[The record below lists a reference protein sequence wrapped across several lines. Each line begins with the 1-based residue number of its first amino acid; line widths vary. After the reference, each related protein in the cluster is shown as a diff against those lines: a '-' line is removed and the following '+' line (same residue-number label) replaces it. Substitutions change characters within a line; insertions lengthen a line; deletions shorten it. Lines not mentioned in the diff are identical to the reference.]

1 MHDSCAIIVHALL
14 SYVCSGRELPSLA
27 KSWPL
32 ECMQKASGDLVAGT
46 EVFRGLGQCHMS
58 GNGSEKA
65 PKHCECEYCEVCRAS
80 LQVQDYA
87 KALDLSQHTS
97 ATDSSPDH
105 SRLLN
110 PPRIGS
116 QHYMMQYGSDVS
128 APAPTS
134 GTSRSP
140 ARETRLPQAPR
151 QSIPPL
157 PPASDVTD
165 G

>member
-1 MHDSCAIIVHALL
+1 MFVLGGNC
-14 SYVCSGRELPSLA
+14 PLA

-65 PKHCECEYCEVCRAS
+65 PKHCECECCEVCRAS

-105 SRLLN
+105 SRLL
-110 PPRIGS
+110 PPKDLIAALYDAVRVGCIGS
-116 QHYMMQYGSDVS
+116 CAHEWHLTLACARDPCSPSSQAKHPTIAPCKRCHGWLMCDSVHVS
-128 APAPTS
+128 LH
-134 GTSRSP
+134 G
-140 ARETRLPQAPR
+140 Q
-151 QSIPPL
+151 
-157 PPASDVTD
+157 
-165 G
+165 